1 MSKKELIHAENIVV
15 AYGEQTVLDFDRFYL
30 YEGERIGLVGVNGSG
45 KTTLLEILAGER
57 MPDNGRIQRNCNPF
71 YFRQF
76 GAEPDPYALDF
87 DEAGRMGV
95 WEQVWQKQVSGGENT
110 RLRLAELFTCERAVA
125 FLDEPTANL
134 DYKGIEALE
143 KRLRGIETMVLVTHD
158 RALCNALCGRIVELS
173 FGKLTSY
180 DGNYDDYLLQKE
192 ERQKTQQEE
201 YDRYCEEKHR
211 LEKVFREKKSKA
223 RSMSKRPSKLSA
235 SDAKTI
241 AFIANRKPEDKA
253 KSMERSARNVQKRIE
268 HMEVKERPK
277 AEARMRPDFRLTNPP
292 ENAIVIRGEHISFG
306 YGDKRIFDDCS
317 FVVHNGSRLAVI
329 GDNGAGKT
337 TFLDLICAGNG
348 ITVVPKARI
357 GYLKQNFSQ
366 ICLEKTVLENIR
378 KVSIQSESVTRTI
391 LARLL
396 LTGRDMEKPAGALSG
411 GERMK
416 LAFAMLFVSNVNLLM
431 MDEPTNYLDIPSIE
445 ALEALLCEYEGTL
458 IFTSHDKTFVEHV
471 ATEKM
476 LLKDGKLIKQA
487 RH

>member
-1 MSKKELIHAENIVV
+1 MSGKELIHAENIVV
-15 AYGEQTVLDFDRFYL
+15 AYGDQTVLDFNRFCL
-30 YEGERIGLVGVNGSG
+30 YEGERIGLVGVNGAG
-45 KTTLLEILAGER
+45 KTTLLELLAGER
-57 MPDNGRIQRNCNPF
+57 MPDSGRIQRNCSPF

-95 WEQVWQKQVSGGENT
+95 WEQAWQEQVSGGENT
-110 RLRLAELFTCERAVA
+110 RLRLTALFSCERAVA
-125 FLDEPTANL
+125 FLDEPTSNL
-134 DYKGIEALE
+134 DYKGIEALA
-143 KRLRGIETMVLVTHD
+143 KRLRDIETMVLVTHD
-158 RALCNALCGRIVELS
+158 RALCNALCNRIVELS

-192 ERQKTQQEE
+192 ERRKAQQEE
-201 YDRYCEEKHR
+201 YDRYCEEKRR
-211 LEKVFREKKSKA
+211 LENVFREKKAKA
-223 RSMSKRPSKLSA
+223 QSMSKKPSKLSA
-235 SDAKTI
+235 SEARTI
-241 AFIANRKPEDKA
+241 AFIGNRKPEDKVR
-253 KSMERSARNVQKRIE
+253 SMERSARNVQKRIG
-268 HMEVKERPK
+268 HMAVKERPK

-306 YGDKRIFDDCS
+306 YEDKRIFDDCS
-317 FVVHNGSRLAVI
+317 FVVYNGSRLAVV

-337 TFLDLICAGNG
+337 TLLNLICAENG
-348 ITVVPKARI
+348 ITVVPRARI

-378 KVSIQSESVTRTI
+378 EVSIQSESVARTI

-416 LAFAMLFVSNVNLLM
+416 LAFAMLFVSDANLLM

-445 ALEALLCEYEGTL
+445 ALETLPCEYEGTL

-471 ATEKM
+471 ATEK
-476 LLKDGKLIKQA
+476 LLIEDGKLVRQDV
-487 RH
+487 R